1 MPQDLVVFIDE
12 AGDEGFNIVAPPAKK
27 ASEWFLVG
35 AAVCRY
41 DSLHIV
47 NAAAPDSFHFRKEHH
62 HRRVCFAEKIAGL
75 PLTAMV
81 VLAHKPSIDV
91 EAALR
96 KEKHYLFNYCSKLL
110 LERVSWYCEA
120 NSPNSARVIFSRRR
134 SLSLRLFREYLQ
146 RMRDTSKITSRG
158 VPIFKSTTSIRWN
171 CIDPES
177 VDMQEADSS
186 PGLRVADAIVSGCA
200 RAVEWSPSYTTEHRY
215 VKILKDRFYRSG
227 WRSRCQSYGIKF
239 IPDDAADR
247 CFDPSEPNR
256 FHWLKHFA

>member
-62 HRRVCFAEKIAGL
+62 HRRVSFAEKIAGL

-96 KEKHYLFNYCSKLL
+96 NTTF
-110 LERVSWYCEA
+110 
-120 NSPNSARVIFSRRR
+120 
-134 SLSLRLFREYLQ
+134 
-146 RMRDTSKITSRG
+146 
-158 VPIFKSTTSIRWN
+158 STTAQSCCWSA
-171 CIDPES
+171 CLGTAKPT
-177 VDMQEADSS
+177 VQT
-186 PGLRVADAIVSGCA
+186 A
-200 RAVEWSPSYTTEHRY
+200 RE
-215 VKILKDRFYRSG
+215 
-227 WRSRCQSYGIKF
+227 
-239 IPDDAADR
+239 
-247 CFDPSEPNR
+247 
-256 FHWLKHFA
+256 